1 MTKRTAVGT
10 GALAGFVAYVMWG
23 VFPLYWPLLQPAGA
37 IEILAHRVV
46 QSLIFL
52 LIVNAIRRSWSD
64 LKAVVANRR
73 AMKLLAMAAVLVT
86 LNWGIFIWAVNDK
99 HVVETSLGY
108 FINPLVSM
116 TLGVLVFRERMRPA
130 QWTAFGI
137 ATFAVAFLT
146 WDYGRLPWI
155 ALGLAGTFAAYG
167 LMKKLANAESISSLT
182 IETAYLT
189 PFFLGYLIWLEATGR
204 ASFPYQ
210 GGVHATLMIASGL
223 VTAIPLL
230 LFNAAATRIPLTTLG
245 VLQYVGPTMQF
256 LIGIFVNHEP
266 LPRERLIGFIIVW
279 TALVIFTVDAFRNS
293 QRRRSDSL
301 AVEEPS

>member
-23 VFPLYWPLLQPAGA
+23 VFPLYWPLLEPAGA

-64 LKAVVANRR
+64 LKAVMAKKRS
-73 AMKLLAMAAVLVT
+73 MKLLAIAAVLVT
-86 LNWGIFIWAVNDK
+86 FNWGIFIWAVNSS

-116 TLGVLVFRERMRPA
+116 LLGVLVFRERMRPA

-155 ALGLAGTFAAYG
+155 ALGLAATFASYG
-167 LMKKLANAESISSLT
+167 LVKKLANAESISSLT
-182 IETAYLT
+182 IETAYIT
-189 PFFLGYLIWLEATGR
+189 PFFLGYLIWLELSGR
-204 ASFPYQ
+204 ATFPYQ
-210 GGVHATLMIASGL
+210 GGLHATLMIASGL

-230 LFNAAATRIPLTTLG
+230 LFNAAAIRIPLTTLG

-256 LIGIFVNHEP
+256 LIGVFINHEP
-266 LPRERLIGFIIVW
+266 LPTERLLGFIIVW
-279 TALVIFTVDAFRNS
+279 TALVIFTADAVRHS
-293 QRRRSDSL
+293 QKRKSDAL